1 MISIKSLNWIK
12 KQKIKQKIKV
22 KISKI
27 SELNKWKYDKYKL
40 FHISKK
46 FFKIVGINIKTNF
59 FKKGWDQPII
69 KQNEIGILGIVKNI
83 QKNKYLLQAKL
94 EPGNIN
100 KLQLSPTLQATKSNY
115 SVVHGGKKVLFL
127 NFFLGKQKYKS
138 IQSEQAFRYYNK
150 HNANIILNTNRKII
164 YSNQFRW
171 FKKDEIFWLLKKKN
185 LINMDTL
192 SVFSCFIKKRNIDQP
207 INNSQDIKRWISN
220 NDKKYYLTTK
230 IKAISDL
237 KDWKI
242 TNKKIFHKN
251 NNFFSIIGLNIISN
265 TREVKKWSQPIIKGK
280 KMSLAGFIMKDFNNT
295 CHYLCRY
302 ILKPGSNKST
312 ISCTVNTSDINNY
325 RKLNTLSNFQK
336 KIIKN
341 FFLNEKTKFIYNN
354 ILSEEGGRFYH
365 SQINYKATYLS
376 KKKKLKTPNSYI
388 WISQNQMIE
397 LIRKRKIDIEAR
409 LLFGIIN
416 IKETI

>member
-1 MISIKSLNWIK
+1 MISINSLNWIR
-12 KQKIKQKIKV
+12 KQKIKQKIKIKIN
-22 KISKI
+22 KISK
-27 SELNKWKYDKYKL
+27 LDKWKYDKYML
-40 FHISKK
+40 FHVSKK
-46 FFKIVGINIKTNF
+46 FFKIIGINIKTNF

-69 KQNEIGILGIVKNI
+69 QQNEIGILGIIKNI
-83 QKNKYLLQAKL
+83 KENKYLLQAKI

-115 SVVHGGKKVLFL
+115 SIVHGGKRVLFL
-127 NFFLGKQKYKS
+127 NFFLGKQKFKS

-150 HNANIILNTNRKII
+150 NNANILLNTNRKIDH
-164 YSNQFRW
+164 SNQFKW

-192 SVFSCFIKKRNIDQP
+192 SVFSCFIKKRSLDLP
-207 INNSQDIKRWISN
+207 VNNSKDIKRWILN
-220 NDKKYYLTTK
+220 NDKKYYLKTK

-237 KDWKI
+237 KDWNITKDKI
-242 TNKKIFHKN
+242 IHKN

-280 KMSLAGFIMKDFNNT
+280 DMSLAGFIMKDFNKT

-312 ISCTVNTSDINNY
+312 ISCTVNTSDIKNY
-325 RKLNTLSNFQK
+325 KKLNTLSNFQK
-336 KIIKN
+336 KIIKE
-341 FFLNEKTKFIYNN
+341 FFLNKKTNFIYNN

-365 SQINYKATYLS
+365 SQINYKAIYLKS
-376 KKKKLKTPNSYI
+376 NQNLNKPNSYI

-409 LLFGIIN
+409 LLFGILN
-416 IKETI
+416 IKETT

>member
-230 IKAISDL
+230 IKAISAL

-242 TNKKIFHKN
+242 TNEKIFHKN

>member
-83 QKNKYLLQAKL
+83 QQNKYLLQAKL

-341 FFLNEKTKFIYNN
+341 FFLNKKTKFIYNN

>member
-1 MISIKSLNWIK
+1 MISINSLNWIR
-12 KQKIKQKIKV
+12 KQKIKQKIKIKIN
-22 KISKI
+22 KISK
-27 SELNKWKYDKYKL
+27 LDKWKYDKYML
-40 FHISKK
+40 FHVSKK
-46 FFKIVGINIKTNF
+46 FFKIIGINIKTNF

>member
-1 MISIKSLNWIK
+1 M
-12 KQKIKQKIKV
+12 
-22 KISKI
+22 
-27 SELNKWKYDKYKL
+27 
-40 FHISKK
+40 
-46 FFKIVGINIKTNF
+46 
-59 FKKGWDQPII
+59 
-69 KQNEIGILGIVKNI
+69 
-83 QKNKYLLQAKL
+83 LQAKL

>member
-1 MISIKSLNWIK
+1 
-12 KQKIKQKIKV
+12 
-22 KISKI
+22 
-27 SELNKWKYDKYKL
+27 
-40 FHISKK
+40 
-46 FFKIVGINIKTNF
+46 
-59 FKKGWDQPII
+59 
-69 KQNEIGILGIVKNI
+69 
-83 QKNKYLLQAKL
+83 
-94 EPGNIN
+94 
-100 KLQLSPTLQATKSNY
+100 
-115 SVVHGGKKVLFL
+115 
-127 NFFLGKQKYKS
+127 
-138 IQSEQAFRYYNK
+138 
-150 HNANIILNTNRKII
+150 
-164 YSNQFRW
+164 
-171 FKKDEIFWLLKKKN
+171 
-185 LINMDTL
+185 MDTL

-365 SQINYKATYLS
+365 SQINYKAT
-376 KKKKLKTPNSYI
+376 
-388 WISQNQMIE
+388 
-397 LIRKRKIDIEAR
+397 
-409 LLFGIIN
+409 
-416 IKETI
+416 